1 MILEAAPKGLLPSG
15 SPGPG
20 PSSEAA
26 DCTQTLK
33 WWMFTWLYYSVGL
46 RSMES
51 NLTHTSRNLLEPSQ
65 GHRLT
70 GNSSRWISF
79 SVRIFTCSPRYQ
91 ADSLTI
97 NLHWI
102 RLFQMS
108 IWSSHSSAANISMTS
123 YCSLKKTKNKVWLEK
138 YHDQTLLILPHLL
151 PLTHVQRHL
160 CLSQVPHATWNS
172 LPNFRLERG

>member
-1 MILEAAPKGLLPSG
+1 MILEAALKGLLPSD

-33 WWMFTWLYYSVGL
+33 WWMFTCLYYSVGL

-65 GHRLT
+65 GQILT

-91 ADSLTI
+91 ADPLTVI
-97 NLHWI
+97 LHWI
-102 RLFQMS
+102 RLFQMP

-123 YCSLKKTKNKVWLEK
+123 YCSLKKKHKKQSMTWKISWSNSTYFATSFTTHPCSE
-138 YHDQTLLILPHLL
+138 T
-151 PLTHVQRHL
+151 PLSFTCPWL
-160 CLSQVPHATWNS
+160 CL
-172 LPNFRLERG
+172 E